1 MNYYIFIVGFRV
13 QIWMLKAD
21 HEHKSNWL
29 DVPGHHAAENQCPH
43 CDCDCSDTD
52 KSWAA
57 VPPLKSWRSFT
68 TMAEWYHWCD
78 NVVVGGV
85 KGKPPM
91 LWFVAW
97 GEGGLGLSFFMLW
110 QDTLH
115 VCDLGITNH
124 VVANT
129 LVYMVESK
137 MVCPRQG
144 KEARLN
150 MIWREIQGAYKEA
163 GIKNQV
169 GNLTM
174 AMVNAKPDS
183 DYPELSSHI
192 KGAQTRS
199 LTHAVC
205 MVYAN
210 HAKIDVLKAD
220 YNTMDH
226 EVWLVIKSLATFY
239 EVIMVNMAQGNW
251 HYSAHDCK
259 VIEQSLHV
267 MATMYKKL
275 AWRYMHAEGPSWLSS
290 VGPRWKWVPKHHHV
304 LHIVEQAR
312 LQCMHLGW
320 GYMSEGFMGTMKLVG
335 ESCRNALKAAHR
347 SQSICLKWGMGNM
360 LMLRHC
366 MEDGSA
372 ACMLEVHGGDDE
384 HGDAGHDDAASLFG
398 DFAHEFM

>member
-1 MNYYIFIVGFRV
+1 MNYFVFVGGFRV

-29 DVPGHHAAENQCPH
+29 DIPGHHAAENPCPH
-43 CDCDCSDTD
+43 CDCDTSDTD

-57 VPPLKSWRSFT
+57 VPPLKSWRSFM

-91 LWFVAW
+91 LWFVTW
-97 GEGGLGLSFFMLW
+97 EEGGLGLSFFMLW

-137 MVCPRQG
+137 MVGPRQG

-150 MIWREIQGAYKEA
+150 MIWREIQGAYREA

-183 DYPELSSHI
+183 D
-192 KGAQTRS
+192 
-199 LTHAVC
+199 
-205 MVYAN
+205 
-210 HAKIDVLKAD
+210 
-220 YNTMDH
+220 
-226 EVWLVIKSLATFY
+226 
-239 EVIMVNMAQGNW
+239 
-251 HYSAHDCK
+251 
-259 VIEQSLHV
+259 
-267 MATMYKKL
+267 
-275 AWRYMHAEGPSWLSS
+275 
-290 VGPRWKWVPKHHHV
+290 
-304 LHIVEQAR
+304 
-312 LQCMHLGW
+312 
-320 GYMSEGFMGTMKLVG
+320 
-335 ESCRNALKAAHR
+335 
-347 SQSICLKWGMGNM
+347 
-360 LMLRHC
+360 
-366 MEDGSA
+366 
-372 ACMLEVHGGDDE
+372 
-384 HGDAGHDDAASLFG
+384 
-398 DFAHEFM
+398 